1 MSPDITARIIWAI
14 MLVRRTIIAVPSLP
28 LPPLQGY
35 LFAVL
40 MCILA
45 WFLSIATDVWVGPP
59 LPALPFVMATV
70 LSAGAG
76 GMNPGLLATAAGVV
90 VAFFGIHQRIGEGN
104 LLLQRGVVTLFFYAL
119 VGVMISALCDQLHRY
134 RREALRQARFCEEAH
149 DAIFA
154 WQLEGPVLYWNRGAD
169 ELYGFD
175 KTAALRSITHPL
187 LGAENRAVF
196 EDVKATLLRT
206 GQWLGELT
214 HRTSDGREVRV
225 ESRMRLIREGAQ
237 RTVVEADR
245 DVTQRMHT
253 LEALREAD
261 RRKDDFLATLAHEIR
276 NPLAPIR
283 SELEIMRVARGN
295 AEVIEHSRAVMD
307 RQLAHLVHLVDD
319 LMDVGRITRGKLELK
334 REKLALEA
342 ALQAALET
350 SRPLIEAPRHE
361 LIVNLPQAPIYVLG
375 DLTRLAQI
383 FSNLLNNAAKY
394 TPPGGRITLTASA
407 ANGEAVIEVRDT
419 GVGIAAEA
427 LPGIFEMFTQVN
439 RDRGLAPGL
448 GIGLALVHV
457 LTEMHGGTVT
467 AESDGLGAGSAFTVR
482 LPVLQVSEV
491 ENTTLHT
498 PDDAPADAVRRRV
511 LVADD
516 NLDAAESLVTLLTMM
531 GHEVRAAHDGAQA
544 VEQAEQFHPEL
555 ILMDVGMPKL
565 DGLQA
570 AARIRSLDWG
580 ASPVIVALTGWGQ
593 EADRNR
599 SKEAGCDVH
608 LVKPLDFDRLT
619 ALLTQLP
626 ATSARG

>member
-1 MSPDITARIIWAI
+1 MSA
-14 MLVRRTIIAVPSLP
+14 AVPSLP

-35 LFAVL
+35 VFAVL

-45 WFLSIATDVWVGPP
+45 WVLSLATDVWVGPP

-90 VAFFGIHQRIGEGN
+90 VAFTGIHERVGQGAI
-104 LLLQRGVVTLFFYAL
+104 LLQRGLMTLFFYAL
-119 VGVMISALCDQLHRY
+119 IGVMISALCELLHRY

-154 WQLEGPVLYWNRGAD
+154 WQLEGPVLYWNRGAN

-175 KTAALRSITHPL
+175 TLAARSTLTHPL
-187 LGAENRAVF
+187 LGAQHRAVF

-206 GQWLGELT
+206 GQWSGELM
-214 HRTSDGREVRV
+214 HRTSDGLEVRV
-225 ESRMRLIREGAQ
+225 ESRMRLIEEGAE

-245 DVTQRMHT
+245 DVTERART

-261 RRKDDFLATLAHEIR
+261 RRKDEFLATLAHEIR

-283 SELEIMRVARGN
+283 NELEIMRVARGS
-295 AEVIEHSRAVMD
+295 ADVIEHSRAVME
-307 RQLAHLVHLVDD
+307 RQLVHLVHLVDD
-319 LMDVGRITRGKLELK
+319 LMDVGRITRGKLDLR
-334 REKLALEA
+334 REKLSLAET
-342 ALQAALET
+342 LQAALET
-350 SRPLIEAPRHE
+350 SRPLIEEAHHE
-361 LIVNLPQAPIYVLG
+361 FILNLPQKPVYVLG

-394 TPPGGRITLTASA
+394 TPPGGRITLTATA
-407 ANGEAVIEVRDT
+407 VDGAAVIEVRDN
-419 GVGIAAEA
+419 GVGITAEA
-427 LPGIFEMFTQVN
+427 LPDVFEMFTQIN
-439 RDRGLAPGL
+439 RDRGLAAGL
-448 GIGLALVHV
+448 GIGLALVHI
-457 LTEMHGGTVT
+457 LTELHGGSVI
-467 AESDGLGAGSAFTVR
+467 AESAGLGAGSVFTVR
-482 LPVLQVSEV
+482 LPVLQAAEL
-491 ENTTLHT
+491 EEAR
-498 PDDAPADAVRRRV
+498 APAPEAPAAVVRRRV

-516 NLDAAESLVTLLTMM
+516 NLDAAESLAMLLTMM

-544 VEQAEQFHPEL
+544 VDQAEQFRPDL
-555 ILMDVGMPKL
+555 ILMDVGMPRV

-570 AARIRSLDWG
+570 ASQIRSMAWG

-593 EADRNR
+593 EADRQR

-619 ALLTQLP
+619 ELLTQLAEAP
-626 ATSARG
+626 ARA

>member
-1 MSPDITARIIWAI
+1 MLPRRLTA
-14 MLVRRTIIAVPSLP
+14 AVPSLP
-28 LPPLQGY
+28 LPRLQGY
-35 LFAVL
+35 IFAVL
-40 MCILA
+40 VCILA
-45 WFLSIATDVWVGPP
+45 WVLSLASDIWVGPP
-59 LPALPFVMATV
+59 LPALPFVMAIV
-70 LSAGAG
+70 LAAGAG
-76 GMNPGLLATAAGVV
+76 GLNPGLLATTAGVV
-90 VAFFGIHQRIGEGN
+90 VVFLGIFERVGTGYPVRRGALTVFF
-104 LLLQRGVVTLFFYAL
+104 FAL
-119 VGVMISALCDQLHRY
+119 VGVMISALCEALHRY

-154 WQLEGPVLYWNRGAD
+154 WQLEGPVLYWNRGAN

-175 KTAALRSITHPL
+175 EAAAVHSSTHPL

-214 HRTSDGREVRV
+214 HRTSDGRDVRV
-225 ESRMRLIREGAQ
+225 ESRMRLIQEGTEL
-237 RTVVEADR
+237 TVVEADR
-245 DVTQRMHT
+245 DVTERVRT

-261 RRKDDFLATLAHEIR
+261 RRKDEFLATLAHEIR

-283 SELEIMRVARGN
+283 NELEIMRVARGD
-295 AEVIEHSRAVMD
+295 ADVIEHSRAVME

-319 LMDVGRITRGKLELK
+319 LMDVSRITRGKLEL
-334 REKLALEA
+334 RRAQLALEA
-342 ALQAALET
+342 VLQAALET
-350 SRPLIEAPRHE
+350 SRPLIEAARHDLTLNMPRTP
-361 LIVNLPQAPIYVLG
+361 VYVLG

-394 TPPGGRITLTASA
+394 TPSGGRITLTASA
-407 ANGEAVIEVRDT
+407 VNGEAVIEVRDT

-427 LPGIFEMFTQVN
+427 LPNIFEMFTQAN

-448 GIGLALVHV
+448 GIGLALVHA
-457 LTEMHGGTVT
+457 LTEMHGGVVT
-467 AESDGLGAGSAFTVR
+467 ATSDGLGTGSSFTVR
-482 LPVLQVSEV
+482 LPLLQASEIEAAGV
-491 ENTTLHT
+491 
-498 PDDAPADAVRRRV
+498 AAQADPTAAMRRRI

-516 NLDAAESLVTLLTMM
+516 NLDAAESLATLLTMM

-544 VEQAEQFHPEL
+544 VEQAEQFRPDL
-555 ILMDVGMPKL
+555 ILMDVGMPRL

-570 AARIRSLDWG
+570 ATRIRSTDWG

-593 EADRNR
+593 DADRKR

-619 ALLTQLP
+619 ALLTQLAQAP
-626 ATSARG
+626 ARG

>member
-1 MSPDITARIIWAI
+1 MLSRRLTA
-14 MLVRRTIIAVPSLP
+14 AVPSLP
-28 LPPLQGY
+28 LPRLPGY
-35 LFAVL
+35 IFAVL
-40 MCILA
+40 VCILA
-45 WFLSIATDVWVGPP
+45 WVMSLASDIWVGPP
-59 LPALPFVMATV
+59 LPALPFVMAIV
-70 LSAGAG
+70 LAAGAG
-76 GMNPGLLATAAGVV
+76 GLNPGLLATAAGVV
-90 VAFFGIHQRIGEGN
+90 VVFLGIFERAGTGYTLRRGALTVFF
-104 LLLQRGVVTLFFYAL
+104 FAL
-119 VGVMISALCDQLHRY
+119 VGIMISALCEALHRY

-154 WQLEGPVLYWNRGAD
+154 WQLEGPVLYWNRGAN

-175 KTAALRSITHPL
+175 ESAAVHSSTHPL

-206 GQWLGELT
+206 GQWSGELT

-225 ESRMRLIREGAQ
+225 ESRMRLIQDGTELI
-237 RTVVEADR
+237 VVEADR
-245 DVTQRMHT
+245 DVTERVRT

-261 RRKDDFLATLAHEIR
+261 RRKDEFLATLAHEIR

-283 SELEIMRVARGN
+283 NELEIMRVARGN
-295 AEVIEHSRAVMD
+295 PDVIEHSRAVME

-319 LMDVGRITRGKLELK
+319 LMDVSRITRGKLEL
-334 REKLALEA
+334 RRAQLALESV
-342 ALQAALET
+342 LQAALET
-350 SRPLIEAPRHE
+350 SRPLIEAARHD
-361 LIVNLPQAPIYVLG
+361 LALNIPQTPMYVLG

-394 TPPGGRITLTASA
+394 TPTGGRITLTATKVD
-407 ANGEAVIEVRDT
+407 GEAVIEVRDT

-427 LPGIFEMFTQVN
+427 LPNIFEMFTQAN

-448 GIGLALVHV
+448 GIGLALVHA
-457 LTEMHGGTVT
+457 LTEMHGGAVT
-467 AESDGLGAGSAFTVR
+467 AASDGLGTGSSFTVR
-482 LPVLQVSEV
+482 LPLLQ
-491 ENTTLHT
+491 
-498 PDDAPADAVRRRV
+498 AADFEAAGAATHAEATASTRRRI

-516 NLDAAESLVTLLTMM
+516 NLDAAESLSMLLTMM

-544 VEQAEQFHPEL
+544 VEQAEQFRPDL
-555 ILMDVGMPKL
+555 ILMDVGMPRL

-570 AARIRSLDWG
+570 ATRIRSRDWG

-593 EADRNR
+593 DADRKR

-619 ALLTQLP
+619 ALLTQLAQAP
-626 ATSARG
+626 ARG

>member
-1 MSPDITARIIWAI
+1 MLPRRLTA
-14 MLVRRTIIAVPSLP
+14 AVPPLP
-28 LPPLQGY
+28 LPRLEGY
-35 LFAVL
+35 AFAVL
-40 MCILA
+40 VCILA
-45 WFLSIATDVWVGPP
+45 WFLSLASDIWIGPP
-59 LPALPFVMATV
+59 LPALPFMMAIV
-70 LSAGAG
+70 LAAGAG
-76 GMNPGLLATAAGVV
+76 GINPGLLATAAGTFVV
-90 VAFFGIHQRIGEGN
+90 FLGIYERVGTGYP
-104 LLLQRGVVTLFFYAL
+104 LRRGALTLFFFAL
-119 VGVMISALCDQLHRY
+119 VGVMISALCEALHRY

-154 WQLEGPVLYWNRGAD
+154 WQLEGPVLYWNRSAD

-175 KTAALRSITHPL
+175 KAAALRSITHPL

-196 EDVKATLLRT
+196 ENVKMTLLRT
-206 GQWLGELT
+206 GQWSGELT

-225 ESRMRLIREGAQ
+225 ESRMRLIQDGAI

-245 DVTQRMHT
+245 DVTERMRT

-261 RRKDDFLATLAHEIR
+261 RRKDEFLATLAHEIR

-283 SELEIMRVARGN
+283 NELEVMRMARGN
-295 AEVIEHSRAVMD
+295 PDVIEHSRAVMD

-319 LMDVGRITRGKLELK
+319 LMDVSRITRGKLEL
-334 REKLALEA
+334 RRAELALDA
-342 ALQAALET
+342 VLQAALET
-350 SRPLIEAPRHE
+350 SRPLIEAARHNLTLNMPRTP
-361 LIVNLPQAPIYVLG
+361 VYVLG

-394 TPPGGRITLTASA
+394 TPPGGRITLTASEVD
-407 ANGEAVIEVRDT
+407 GKAVIQVRDT
-419 GVGIAAEA
+419 GVGITAEA
-427 LPGIFEMFTQVN
+427 LPGVFEMFTQAN

-457 LTEMHGGTVT
+457 LTEMHGGSVT
-467 AESDGLGAGSAFTVR
+467 AESDGLGAGSTFTVR
-482 LPVLQVSEV
+482 LPMLQASEIEAAGAGAQSAV
-491 ENTTLHT
+491 AES
-498 PDDAPADAVRRRV
+498 VRRRI

-516 NLDAAESLVTLLTMM
+516 NLDAAESLAMLLTMM

-544 VEQAEQFHPEL
+544 VEQAEQFRPDL
-555 ILMDVGMPKL
+555 ILMDVGMPRL

-570 AARIRSLDWG
+570 AAQIRSMEWG

-593 EADRNR
+593 DADRKR

-619 ALLTQLP
+619 TLLTQLAQAP
-626 ATSARG
+626 ARG

>member
-1 MSPDITARIIWAI
+1 MLSRRLTA
-14 MLVRRTIIAVPSLP
+14 AVPSLP
-28 LPPLQGY
+28 LPPLHGY
-35 LFAVL
+35 IFAVL
-40 MCILA
+40 VCILA
-45 WFLSIATDVWVGPP
+45 WFLSLASDIWVGPP
-59 LPALPFVMATV
+59 LPALPFVMAIV
-70 LSAGAG
+70 LAAGAG
-76 GMNPGLLATAAGVV
+76 GINPGLLATAAGSFVV
-90 VAFFGIHQRIGEGN
+90 FLGIYQRVGAGYP
-104 LLLQRGVVTLFFYAL
+104 LRRGAVTLFFFAL
-119 VGVMISALCDQLHRY
+119 LGVLISALCEALHRY

-175 KTAALRSITHPL
+175 EAAALRSTTHPL

-206 GQWLGELT
+206 GQWSGELT
-214 HRTSDGREVRV
+214 HRTSDGRDVRV
-225 ESRMRLIREGAQ
+225 ESRMRLIQDGAEL
-237 RTVVEADR
+237 TVVEADR
-245 DVTQRMHT
+245 DVTERMRT
-253 LEALREAD
+253 LESLREAD
-261 RRKDDFLATLAHEIR
+261 RRKDEFLATLAHEIR

-283 SELEIMRVARGN
+283 NELEIMRMARGN
-295 AEVIEHSRAVMD
+295 PDAIEHSRAVMN

-319 LMDVGRITRGKLELK
+319 LMDVSRITRGKLEL
-334 REKLALEA
+334 RRAELALEA
-342 ALQAALET
+342 VLQAALET
-350 SRPLIEAPRHE
+350 SRPLIEAARHNLTLNMPRTP
-361 LIVNLPQAPIYVLG
+361 VYVLG

-407 ANGEAVIEVRDT
+407 VNGEAVIEVRDT
-419 GVGIAAEA
+419 GVGITAEA
-427 LPGIFEMFTQVN
+427 LPNVFEMFTQAN
-439 RDRGLAPGL
+439 RARGLAPGL

-467 AESDGLGAGSAFTVR
+467 AESDGLGAGSSFTVR
-482 LPVLQVSEV
+482 LPVLQPSEIEDSGV
-491 ENTTLHT
+491 GAQT
-498 PDDAPADAVRRRV
+498 APAALVRRRV

-516 NLDAAESLVTLLTMM
+516 NLDAAESLAMLLTMM

-544 VEQAEQFHPEL
+544 VEQAEQFRPDL
-555 ILMDVGMPKL
+555 ILMDVGMPTL

-570 AARIRSLDWG
+570 ATRIRSMEWG

-593 EADRNR
+593 DADRLR

-619 ALLTQLP
+619 VLLTQLQEAP
-626 ATSARG
+626 ARG

>member
-1 MSPDITARIIWAI
+1 
-14 MLVRRTIIAVPSLP
+14 MLIRRMMPAVPSLP

-40 MCILA
+40 VCILA

-76 GMNPGLLATAAGVV
+76 GMYPGLLATAAGVG
-90 VAFFGIHQRIGEGN
+90 VAFFGIHQRVGEGD
-104 LLLQRGVVTLFFYAL
+104 LLLQRGVITLFFYAL
-119 VGVMISALCDQLHRY
+119 VGVMISALCEQLHRY
-134 RREALRQARFCEEAH
+134 RREAQRQARFCEEAH

-154 WQLEGPVLYWNRGAD
+154 WQLEGPVLYWNRGAN

-175 KTAALRSITHPL
+175 RTSALRAITHPL
-187 LGAENRAVF
+187 LGAENRAEF

-214 HRTSDGREVRV
+214 YRTSDGREVRV
-225 ESRMRLIREGAQ
+225 ESRMRLIQDGAE

-245 DVTQRMHT
+245 DVTDRVRT
-253 LEALREAD
+253 LEALRDAD
-261 RRKDDFLATLAHEIR
+261 RRKDEFLATLAHEIR

-283 SELEIMRVARGN
+283 NELEIMRMARGN
-295 AEVIEHSRAVMD
+295 ADVIEHSRAVMD

-319 LMDVGRITRGKLELK
+319 LMDVGRITRGKLELR
-334 REKLALEA
+334 REKLALQA
-342 ALQAALET
+342 ALQAAIET
-350 SRPLIEAPRHE
+350 SRPLIEAAHHD
-361 LIVNLPQAPIYVLG
+361 LVLNLPQTPVYLLG

-407 ANGEAVIEVRDT
+407 VNGEAVIEVRDT

-427 LPGIFEMFTQVN
+427 LPDIFEMFTQAN

-448 GIGLALVHV
+448 GIGLALVHA
-457 LTEMHGGTVT
+457 LTEMHSGTIT
-467 AESDGLGAGSAFTVR
+467 AESEGLGAGSSFTVR
-482 LPVLQVSEV
+482 LPALKSFELEAAGERTSV
-491 ENTTLHT
+491 
-498 PDDAPADAVRRRV
+498 APPRVARRRV

-516 NLDAAESLVTLLTMM
+516 NHDAAESLAMLLTMM

-544 VEQAEQFHPEL
+544 VEQADQFRPDL
-555 ILMDVGMPKL
+555 ILMDVGMPRL

-570 AARIRSLDWG
+570 ATRIRSMDWG

-593 EADRNR
+593 EADRKR

-619 ALLTQLP
+619 ALLTELAAEP
-626 ATSARG
+626 ARG